1 MQDEED
7 RMGTVGTERRGKRKV
22 GLVLASVVPFH
33 SQLVLFYPFDPL
45 SLRPHLTPNLSCLQV
60 EISY

>member
-1 MQDEED
+1 MDQRSKRRKPLQDEED

-33 SQLVLFYPFDPL
+33 SQLVLFHPL
-45 SLRPHLTPNLSCLQV
+45 TL
-60 EISY
+60 